1 MCQWDANS
9 EINCRSWRYF
19 YKKSVALLKHSHNE
33 TVDFIRR
40 TKISNH
46 NSKTMSSID

>member
-33 TVDFIRR
+33 TVDFMGTFFVSLYRP
-40 TKISNH
+40 K
-46 NSKTMSSID
+46 